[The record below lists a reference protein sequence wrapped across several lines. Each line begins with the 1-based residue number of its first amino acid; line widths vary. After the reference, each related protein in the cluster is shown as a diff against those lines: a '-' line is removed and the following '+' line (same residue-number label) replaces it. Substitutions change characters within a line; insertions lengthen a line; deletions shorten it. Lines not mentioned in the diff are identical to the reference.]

1 MSYRHD
7 VETSLRLRQERLTRN
22 EAIGKKVNEIK
33 TKLHQQSSSILTTNN
48 HQSSLFNSLTT
59 KYRGPL
65 IIGILT
71 VITGSFLFYK
81 YGAYTDRNR

>member
-22 EAIGKKVNEIK
+22 EAIEKKVNEIK
-33 TKLHQQSSSILTTNN
+33 TKLHQQSSSIVTPNN
-48 HQSSLFNSLTT
+48 QTSLINSLTT

-65 IIGILT
+65 LIGILT
-71 VITGSFLFYK
+71 VLTGSFLFYK